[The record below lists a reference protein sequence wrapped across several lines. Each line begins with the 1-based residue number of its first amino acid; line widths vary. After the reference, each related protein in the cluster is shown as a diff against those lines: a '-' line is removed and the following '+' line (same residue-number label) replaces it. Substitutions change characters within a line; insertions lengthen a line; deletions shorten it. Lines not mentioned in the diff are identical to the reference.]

1 MVLLIFL
8 SAFLIRLALSP
19 YGNHPIDLADWI
31 GWSNRLVEVPFA
43 KFYDAWSD
51 YLPGYLYVL
60 WFLGHLK
67 NFLYSSGLQ
76 IPLEVIYKFPAIIA
90 DIILILVSYKISKK
104 FFDQKRTLLVTAILA
119 FNPAIFAN
127 SALWGQVDVINT
139 LFYILTFF
147 VIFQKRVILAG
158 IFLAISL
165 LIKPQGVVILPLV
178 FLLAIKEK
186 WPVAEFFKGTG
197 VFLLVYLGGFIP
209 FSNKLNIFQFIF
221 ERYSVSLNQYQYTSL
236 NAFNFWAIGQRW
248 WIPDSQNWLG
258 LSLHFWGMITFAT
271 VSLLILWKFWQS
283 YGKEFKNKL
292 FIVSFSMALMFL
304 GSFIFLTRVHERLLL
319 TPLVFLMLAAIFKN
333 KLWSFVLVLS
343 TTYVFDLYFSFVWV
357 TQNFRHVFG
366 TNMVNMISA
375 VNVFVFI
382 GLFIILL
389 KEGASDK
396 SETA

>member
-1 MVLLIFL
+1 
-8 SAFLIRLALSP
+8 
-19 YGNHPIDLADWI
+19 
-31 GWSNRLVEVPFA
+31 
-43 KFYDAWSD
+43 
-51 YLPGYLYVL
+51 
-60 WFLGHLK
+60 
-67 NFLYSSGLQ
+67 
-76 IPLEVIYKFPAIIA
+76 
-90 DIILILVSYKISKK
+90 
-104 FFDQKRTLLVTAILA
+104 
-119 FNPAIFAN
+119 
-127 SALWGQVDVINT
+127 
-139 LFYILTFF
+139 
-147 VIFQKRVILAG
+147 
-158 IFLAISL
+158 
-165 LIKPQGVVILPLV
+165 
-178 FLLAIKEK
+178 
-186 WPVAEFFKGTG
+186 
-197 VFLLVYLGGFIP
+197 
-209 FSNKLNIFQFIF
+209 
-221 ERYSVSLNQYQYTSL
+221 
-236 NAFNFWAIGQRW
+236 
-248 WIPDSQNWLG
+248 
-258 LSLHFWGMITFAT
+258 MITFAT